1 MEQRKEILL
10 LLWGKVGRMKEY
22 IVETNGFTKN
32 GRFIVADRVK
42 IIKKGELIRCKDC
55 KHFVQDVWGVADGI
69 PLIVGHEMCDFWG
82 DGCKTNE
89 NGWCFCAERK
99 DNV

>member
-1 MEQRKEILL
+1 MGQRKEILL
-10 LLWGKVGRMKEY
+10 LLWGKVEKMKEY

-55 KHFVQDVWGVADGI
+55 KNWWESAQ
-69 PLIVGHEMCDFWG
+69 MCAIAEFPTGSSCSAEDY
-82 DGCKTNE
+82 CSK
-89 NGWCFCAERK
+89 AERK
-99 DNV
+99 EE

>member
-1 MEQRKEILL
+1 MDILLGMRQAGKGMEQRKEILL
-10 LLWGKVGRMKEY
+10 LLWGQVEKMKEY

-55 KHFVQDVWGVADGI
+55 KYWSWDAA
-69 PLIVGHEMCDFWG
+69 
-82 DGCKTNE
+82 GCKKH
-89 NGWCFCAERK
+89 NGIICADADDYCSRAERK
-99 DNV
+99 EE